1 MVTVFVFHMWLAG
14 MIYLDWYTYI
24 DMTWQWNAHCQ
35 ISFFLHSSFKYQI
48 VLVSSIMMISAGA
61 ATSISTSIFTSSGT
75 VFSEEKPVITP
86 GQQTWIQSL
95 LADMSRHD
103 PPTPTTSTT
112 SSTAV
117 ALSLYNRFAAFLAAL
132 S

>member
-1 MVTVFVFHMWLAG
+1 
-14 MIYLDWYTYI
+14 
-24 DMTWQWNAHCQ
+24 
-35 ISFFLHSSFKYQI
+35 
-48 VLVSSIMMISAGA
+48 MMISAGA
-61 ATSISTSIFTSSGT
+61 ATSMSTSIFTSSGA
-75 VFSEEKPVITP
+75 VSSEEKPVFTP